1 MKLLRSILGLAA
13 MVVGSWGFASWR
25 DAWEG
30 KAPGE
35 ERTVAGIKLCWCPPG
50 KFMMGSPPGEPERR
64 PGETQVEV
72 NLTRGFWTG
81 NMRSRRGNGSASL
94 ANCLES

>member
-25 DAWEG
+25 DGWEG

-35 ERTVAGIKLCWCPPG
+35 EWTVAGIKLCWCPPG
-50 KFMMGSPPGEPERR
+50 KFMMGSPPGEPDADLAK
-64 PGETQVEV
+64 PG
-72 NLTRGFWTG
+72 
-81 NMRSRRGNGSASL
+81 SR
-94 ANCLES
+94 